1 MCANVNKSTVM
12 RMRVIAIRR
21 INNIACSSTVDMK
34 QLHFLYE
41 LSYFYLVISSGQIF
55 VDYAYCVRANVP
67 R

>member
-1 MCANVNKSTVM
+1 M

-21 INNIACSSTVDMK
+21 VNNITRRSAVYVK

-41 LSYFYLVISSGQIF
+41 LPYFRLIIASGQIF
-55 VDYAYCVRANVP
+55 VDYAYCVRANMP